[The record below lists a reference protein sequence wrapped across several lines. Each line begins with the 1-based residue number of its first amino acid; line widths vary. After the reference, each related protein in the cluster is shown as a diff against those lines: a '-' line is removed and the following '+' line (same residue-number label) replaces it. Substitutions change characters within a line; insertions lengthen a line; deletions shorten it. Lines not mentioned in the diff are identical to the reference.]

1 MTVMALFG
9 LTACRNNNDD
19 KANNGGTHNPPTA
32 NNSNVLVSYFSC
44 TNTTQEIA
52 KHICISLLYF

>member
-1 MTVMALFG
+1 MALFG

-32 NNSNVLVSYFSC
+32 NITMY
-44 TNTTQEIA
+44 
-52 KHICISLLYF
+52 